1 MCFGVCGWLRRNRAP
16 FGAGELRLQGF
27 GDVRG
32 NVAFD
37 GENIGQFAIVSLGPK
52 MGITFS
58 IDKLDTDSHLI
69 GRLLDGAFQDIR
81 DTELFRDLRNVV
93 GCILES

>member
-1 MCFGVCGWLRRNRAP
+1 
-16 FGAGELRLQGF
+16 
-27 GDVRG
+27 
-32 NVAFD
+32 
-37 GENIGQFAIVSLGPK
+37 

-58 IDKLDTDSHLI
+58 IDKLDTDSHLT

-81 DTELFRDLRNVV
+81 DTELFGDLRNVV